1 MQSEE
6 AVDPVLTVVAP
17 VGQLLHSTASPAP
30 DLKVLSAQAEQ
41 VPLLPLPE
49 KPARQMYF
57 WPLPSS
63 SVLRGAVQLSTLR
76 AAWNVVVA
84 PPGQGTHPRASP
96 ASTL

>member
-17 VGQLLHSTASPAP
+17 AGQGIQPTESPTH
-30 DLKVLSAQAEQ
+30 DLKVLSTQAEQ